1 MNKYTIG
8 TIIGTALLSLAKAK
22 PRSNGSTSLSCP
34 LRTKPY
40 GGIPGSGGFGCD
52 REYNVAAQRYFEAAH
67 CLLGSLGRVGI
78 DENWTEMRI
87 RERGHIKE
95 EIGIMMYVIK
105 EYKKQVYLDQFN
117 PNRYRD
123 TVQAMECNRLAIKD
137 IQTSSP
143 LLIEKAK
150 EEKRNLLENRSTI
163 PNDVFTIANLTYSCI
178 ILTAETLLD
187 SVKNNEVIRNAWA
200 DTDIH
205 LYTNRLNNAIEKMY
219 E

>member
-1 MNKYTIG
+1 MMNKYALG
-8 TIIGTALLSLAKAK
+8 TIVGTALLGLVKVK

-34 LRTKPY
+34 LRTKTY
-40 GGIPGSGGFGCD
+40 GGIPGGGGFGCD

-67 CLLGSLGRVGI
+67 CLLGSLGKVTN
-78 DENWTEMRI
+78 DDWQSMRI
-87 RERGHIKE
+87 VEHDHIKE
-95 EIGIMMYVIK
+95 EISIMMYVIK

-117 PNRYRD
+117 PNRYRNPE
-123 TVQAMECNRLAIKD
+123 QAMKCNRLAIKD
-137 IQTSSP
+137 IQTSAP

-187 SVKNNEVIRNAWA
+187 SVENDKVIKNAWA

-205 LYTNRLNNAIEKMY
+205 LYTNRLNNAIERMY